1 MKSTKYLAATGA
13 VLALTGAI
21 WLFSSEKRA
30 EVAPLLSHGS
40 TSMNGLTQ
48 ASPNPIGS
56 PLHPMSVEAI
66 NPTPQDT
73 QHLKILDEILAAKN
87 DNDPRLDTEFRSL
100 SPTSKRM
107 MEDRYRALM
116 PEKRNERGTIAFLVG
131 REISSAD
138 DVAFM
143 EGILSESP
151 CLSLGDCSREEKN
164 ADDDHLNAE
173 TGSAVTLAY
182 PQLVALHSIE
192 SQIEQAEKGARLS
205 YLNDIRR
212 VVDQATRSQI
222 PTVAD
227 KARAL
232 QARLKNISS

>member
-1 MKSTKYLAATGA
+1 MKSTKYLAATAA
-13 VLALTGAI
+13 VLAVSGAV

-30 EVAPLLSHGS
+30 EVAPLLSTGNS
-40 TSMNGLTQ
+40 SMTELTQ
-48 ASPNPIGS
+48 AQPS
-56 PLHPMSVEAI
+56 PLASSRPLAVEAV
-66 NPTPQDT
+66 NPSPQDI
-73 QHLKILDEILAAKN
+73 QHLKVLDEILATKN
-87 DNDPRLDTEFRSL
+87 DNDPRMDTELRGL

-107 MEDRYRALM
+107 MEDRYRSLA
-116 PEKRNERGTIAFLVG
+116 PEKRNERGTVAFLVG

-151 CLSLGDCSREEKN
+151 CLSLGDCSREDKN
-164 ADDDHLNAE
+164 MDDEHLHPE
-173 TGSAVTLAY
+173 TGLAVSLAY
-182 PQLVALHSIE
+182 PQMVALHSIE

-205 YLNDIRR
+205 YLNDVRR

-222 PTVAD
+222 PLVAD